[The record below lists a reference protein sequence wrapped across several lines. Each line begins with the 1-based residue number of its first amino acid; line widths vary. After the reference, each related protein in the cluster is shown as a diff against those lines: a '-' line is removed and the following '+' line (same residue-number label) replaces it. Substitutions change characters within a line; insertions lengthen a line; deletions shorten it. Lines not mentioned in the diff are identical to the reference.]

1 MLYLFFL
8 YLILHNSLLNFR
20 VGGVGGGFQRG
31 SVMEGV
37 WGPVVTCFSQ

>member
-8 YLILHNSLLNFR
+8 YLILHNSLLNFQ
-20 VGGVGGGFQRG
+20 VGGGFQRG